1 MQNSDTVHYIV
12 AVKRK
17 ADEMDVKDKEMT
29 IELEDVSEE
38 ESKEQ
43 TEECSDKKQR
53 HKRKGGCFK
62 TVMLAFAMVI
72 VVGVGFFAGRQS
84 VMTSSGFGTGLNN
97 GTILRKLSLLEAYT
111 GKYYLNKID
120 ADNVEQNI
128 YKGFAKGLQDP
139 YAEYYTKEEFKQ
151 LTEEDS
157 GEYEGIGISVAKD
170 TDTGYAEIVSVFKD
184 QPAYKAGLKTGD
196 LIIAVNKKSTMNM
209 ELQEVV
215 SEIKKKE
222 NKKVVLTIYR
232 DKKSKDYTVKKSSV
246 QLDTVSYK
254 MKEKKIGYIAVSQFL
269 ENTGDQFD
277 KAVTALEKKGM
288 KSLIIDLRDNGGGL
302 LNTCTQMVSR
312 VIDKDKLIVYTKDK
326 EGNKEEFKSD
336 SGKTLEIPII
346 ILVNGN
352 TASASEIM
360 TGCLKDYGKATVV
373 GTTTYG
379 KGIVQN
385 IMPLT
390 DGSAIKFTIA
400 KYYTPNGTDIH
411 KKGIKPDVKVKM
423 SDAQWKKAQTDEKA
437 DKQLKKAIELL
448 EK

>member
-1 MQNSDTVHYIV
+1 MKLGFIGCGNMAQAMITGILTQKVVSPQELIVSNPREEKTAKLKDEFGIITTTDNKEVAKQSDILVLSVKPQVYPAVIKEIRDEVSSEQIIV
-12 AVKRK
+12 
-17 ADEMDVKDKEMT
+17 T
-29 IELEDVSEE
+29 IAAGVSMEAAERQFGKIVRVMPNTPALVGEGMSGLCCNEYVTEE
-38 ESKEQ
+38 EFDRVHKIFESFGKAEKI
-43 TEECSDKKQR
+43 TENLMD
-53 HKRKGGCFK
+53 
-62 TVMLAFAMVI
+62 A
-72 VVGVGFFAGRQS
+72 VVGV
-84 VMTSSGFGTGLNN
+84 SGSGPAYVYMFIEAMADAAVAQGLP
-97 GTILRKLSLLEAYT
+97 RKQAYT
-111 GKYYLNKID
+111 FAAQTLLGSAKMVLETGQHPGELKD
-120 ADNVEQNI
+120 AVC
-128 YKGFAKGLQDP
+128 
-139 YAEYYTKEEFKQ
+139 
-151 LTEEDS
+151 S
-157 GEYEGIGISVAKD
+157 
-170 TDTGYAEIVSVFKD
+170 
-184 QPAYKAGLKTGD
+184 PAGTT
-196 LIIAVNKKSTMNM
+196 IEAVN
-209 ELQEVV
+209 V
-215 SEIKKKE
+215 
-222 NKKVVLTIYR
+222 
-232 DKKSKDYTVKKSSV
+232 
-246 QLDTVSYK
+246 
-254 MKEKKIGYIAVSQFL
+254 
-269 ENTGDQFD
+269 
-277 KAVTALEKKGM
+277 LEKKGM
-288 KSLIIDLRDNGGGL
+288 RSLIIDLRDNGGGL

-336 SGKTLEIPII
+336 SGKTLDIPII

>member
-1 MQNSDTVHYIV
+1 MDFKEKEMNLELKEQDSEHNKKKKEEGSP
-12 AVKRK
+12 KRK
-17 ADEMDVKDKEMT
+17 K
-29 IELEDVSEE
+29 
-38 ESKEQ
+38 
-43 TEECSDKKQR
+43 
-53 HKRKGGCFK
+53 GCFK
-62 TVMLAFAMVI
+62 RVLSVLVLVVI
-72 VVGVGFFAGRQS
+72 IGFSFFAGRQS
-84 VMTSSGFGTGLNN
+84 VMTSNAYGTGLNN
-97 GTILRKLSLLEAYT
+97 GKILRKLSMLEAFA
-111 GKYYLNKID
+111 GNYYLNKID
-120 ADNVEQNI
+120 AENVENNI

-139 YAEYYTKEEFKQ
+139 YAEYYTPSEYQQ
-151 LTEEDS
+151 LSEEDA
-157 GEYEGIGISVAKD
+157 GKYNGIGISIAKD
-170 TDTGYAEIVSVFKD
+170 TDTNYPEVVSVFKD
-184 QPAYKAGLKTGD
+184 QPAYKAGIKNGD
-196 LIIAVNKKSTMNM
+196 LITAIDQKSTADM
-209 ELQEVV
+209 ELQDVV
-215 SEIKKKE
+215 SAIRSED
-222 NKKVVLTIYR
+222 NDKVVLTIYR
-232 DKKSKDYTVKKSSV
+232 DKKTKDYTVEKTSV
-246 QLDTVSYK
+246 ELDSVTYK
-254 MKEKKIGYIAVSQFL
+254 MRKNKIGYIAVSQFL

>member
-1 MQNSDTVHYIV
+1 MQVTDTVHYIV
-12 AVKRK
+12 VVKRK

-29 IELEDVSEE
+29 IELENVSEE

-72 VVGVGFFAGRQS
+72 VVGVSFLAGRQS

-336 SGKTLEIPII
+336 SGKTLDIPII

>member
-29 IELEDVSEE
+29 IELENVSEE
-38 ESKEQ
+38 GATEQAEES
-43 TEECSDKKQR
+43 SDKKQH

-72 VVGVGFFAGRQS
+72 VVGVSFFAGRQS

-222 NKKVVLTIYR
+222 NKKVVLTIYIIH
-232 DKKSKDYTVKKSSV
+232 TV
-246 QLDTVSYK
+246 
-254 MKEKKIGYIAVSQFL
+254 
-269 ENTGDQFD
+269 
-277 KAVTALEKKGM
+277 
-288 KSLIIDLRDNGGGL
+288 
-302 LNTCTQMVSR
+302 
-312 VIDKDKLIVYTKDK
+312 
-326 EGNKEEFKSD
+326 
-336 SGKTLEIPII
+336 
-346 ILVNGN
+346 
-352 TASASEIM
+352 
-360 TGCLKDYGKATVV
+360 
-373 GTTTYG
+373 
-379 KGIVQN
+379 
-385 IMPLT
+385 
-390 DGSAIKFTIA
+390 
-400 KYYTPNGTDIH
+400 
-411 KKGIKPDVKVKM
+411 
-423 SDAQWKKAQTDEKA
+423 
-437 DKQLKKAIELL
+437 
-448 EK
+448 

>member
-1 MQNSDTVHYIV
+1 MQNTDTVHYIV

-43 TEECSDKKQR
+43 TEECSDKKQQ

-72 VVGVGFFAGRQS
+72 VVGVSFFAGRHS

-288 KSLIIDLRDNGGGL
+288 RSLIIDLRDNGGGL

-336 SGKTLEIPII
+336 SGKTLDIPII